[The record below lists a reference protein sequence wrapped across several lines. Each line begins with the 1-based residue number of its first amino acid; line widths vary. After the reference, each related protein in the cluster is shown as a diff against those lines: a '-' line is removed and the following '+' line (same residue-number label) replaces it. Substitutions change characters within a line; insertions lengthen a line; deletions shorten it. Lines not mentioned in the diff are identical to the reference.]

1 MELFSLRSFLRILL
15 YRIFFYIQIL
25 ELCICTKNMH
35 MYNNEHLSLVCVCT
49 CVYTHMYIYMHIYI
63 IYNVYVHDGRC
74 VYVWTTQHN
83 YIFYNF
89 ADFTNF
95 FCISLF
101 GTDVT
106 SHFFSTLFAS
116 ARSSSNSLDVISSF
130 DFAKLLIGRF

>member
-1 MELFSLRSFLRILL
+1 MTR
-15 YRIFFYIQIL
+15 
-25 ELCICTKNMH
+25 
-35 MYNNEHLSLVCVCT
+35 EHLSLVCVCMYVYIMYMCMLVDVCM
-49 CVYTHMYIYMHIYI
+49 CVWIM
-63 IYNVYVHDGRC
+63 
-74 VYVWTTQHN
+74 QHN

-95 FCISLF
+95 FCILLF

-130 DFAKLLIGRF
+130 DFAKLLIGRFCTISYRLSLIVTGKEKTISFGMP